1 MTKTTTT
8 KTTMTNLH
16 ANHHIHPTLAAI
28 GQRALIVSCQ
38 PVVGG
43 ALDRDD
49 IVVALA
55 QAAVSG
61 GANAVRIEGIT
72 RVHAVKAA
80 VNVPVIGIV
89 KRPKEP
95 RVYITPYLED
105 VDALAEAGAD
115 IIAFDATQRPRP
127 VSISALIERGHNHKR
142 VMMADC
148 ATAADAANA
157 ASLGCEIVGTTLSGY
172 VTPAGDPNPEPP
184 CEPDLDLVRA
194 LASRG
199 LRVIAEGRINTPAQA
214 KQALDA
220 GAWAVT
226 VGTALTRLE
235 LTTRWFTDAMQ
246 S

>member
-1 MTKTTTT
+1 MDK
-8 KTTMTNLH
+8 LPH
-16 ANHHIHPTLAAI
+16 SRLQPILAAI

-55 QAAVSG
+55 RAAVDG
-61 GANAVRIEGIT
+61 GAKAVRIEGVN
-72 RVHAVKAA
+72 RVQAVKAA
-80 VNVPVIGIV
+80 LRVPVIGIV
-89 KRPKEP
+89 KRPEP

-115 IIAFDATQRPRP
+115 MIAFDATQRPRP
-127 VSISALIERGHNHKR
+127 VSVAALIARGHAHGR

-148 ATAADAANA
+148 ATAADATA
-157 ASLGCEIVGTTLSGY
+157 AARLGCDVVGTTLSGY
-172 VTPAGDPNPEPP
+172 VTPEGEPNPTPP
-184 CEPDLDLVRA
+184 DVPDLDLVRE
-194 LASRG
+194 LAARG
-199 LRVIAEGRINTPAQA
+199 LRVIAEGRINTPAHA

-235 LTTRWFTDAMQ
+235 HTTRWFTDAMR
-246 S
+246 